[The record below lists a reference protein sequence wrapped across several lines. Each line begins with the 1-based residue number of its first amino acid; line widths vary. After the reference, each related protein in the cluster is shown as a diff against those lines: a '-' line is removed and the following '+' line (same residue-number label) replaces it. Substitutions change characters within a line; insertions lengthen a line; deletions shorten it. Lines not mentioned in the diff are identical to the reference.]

1 MTMLDHAAAP
11 AGPAAH
17 NGAPHAGMSAPAGP
31 VPHAGPAVATDAQD
45 REVVGGS
52 VDARVKSRARAR
64 AWYWTWLLFA
74 TVVSVGGNV
83 IHAWMAAPAP
93 HLKVLASVAAATTP
107 LLLLGAMHSVALLIK
122 NRRSGYR
129 RVDAYVFAGALAI
142 TVGVGA
148 LTFVTSYFSL
158 RALIL
163 VLGFDVGQA
172 RLWPIPVDLSLVCST
187 LALLTSTSAD
197 SGGLDEELT
206 PQMGGAAPAAIAAS
220 SGPSS
225 PAERQLWWE
234 SIGAVVQQR
243 HPDVRKIAELS
254 TVTVAEILR
263 RLYDVGDSQRA
274 VCGALDLHHRDVK
287 TIKQTADEV
296 LARVVPATELAA

>member
-1 MTMLDHAAAP
+1 MAHAAP
-11 AGPAAH
+11 VVAG
-17 NGAPHAGMSAPAGP
+17 
-31 VPHAGPAVATDAQD
+31 DAQE
-45 REVVGGS
+45 REVVDS
-52 VDARVKSRARAR
+52 ALDSRAKSRARAR

-83 IHAWMAAPAP
+83 IHAWMAAPSP
-93 HLKVLASVAAATTP
+93 HLKLLASIAAAVTP
-107 LLLLGAMHSVALLIK
+107 LLLLGATHSVALLIK
-122 NRRSGYR
+122 NRRNGYR
-129 RVDAYVFAGALAI
+129 RVDAYVFAAALAI

-148 LTFVTSYFSL
+148 VTFVTSYFSL

-197 SGGLDEELT
+197 SGGLDEEVT
-206 PQMGGAAPAAIAAS
+206 TQVGGAAPAAIAAS

-234 SIGAVVQQR
+234 SIGAVVQER
-243 HPDVRKIAELS
+243 HPDVRKISELPAA
-254 TVTVAEILR
+254 TVAEILR

-274 VCGALDLHHRDVK
+274 VCGALDLHHRDVR

-296 LARVVPATELAA
+296 LTRVVPATEMAA